1 MSEKNKKIAVFGCG
15 ALGGYVGGYLTRA
28 GHDVTMIDPWLEH
41 VAMMKDPGL
50 KLEGL
55 TEPENFQ
62 VIANAILT
70 DDLPPPG
77 DIPPFDIIFVAVK
90 SFDTDAAALTIAPYL
105 ADDGFAVSLQNGI
118 NEDKIVAVVGAE
130 RTIGCIAS
138 TIAVSLPA
146 PGHIKRMVK
155 LGGAAHTVFR
165 VGEIDGQVTERVKKV
180 ADMLSLI
187 DSSLATEN
195 LMGERWSKLATNAMR
210 NPIAAARDQGSN
222 QNDRAPHIRKLAI
235 LVAAEAIQVAQA
247 EGIKLVKVSGVDP
260 DLLLA
265 AGTGDEAA
273 YESVTEQF
281 LAAMERRSDTQ
292 RPSMA
297 QDINKGRKTEI
308 DQLNGFIV
316 ERAKKHGIPTPVNE
330 AIIAVIKRIEAGQ
343 IKPSPTNLDHI
354 K

>member
-1 MSEKNKKIAVFGCG
+1 MPNSKRMAIFGCG

-28 GHDVTMIDPWLEH
+28 GHDVTMIDPWPDH

-50 KLEGL
+50 RLEGQ

-62 VIANAILT
+62 VQTKAILT
-70 DDLPPPG
+70 NDLPLPEE
-77 DIPPFDIIFVAVK
+77 IPSFDVIFIAVK
-90 SFDTDAAALTIAPYL
+90 SFDTDEAINTMAPYL

-118 NEDKIVAVVGAE
+118 NEDKIAAVVGQE

-146 PGHIKRMVK
+146 AGHIKRMVK
-155 LGGAAHTVFR
+155 LGGAAHIVFR
-165 VGEIDGQVTERVKKV
+165 MGEIDGQATGRVKEI
-180 ADMLSLI
+180 ADMLCLI
-187 DSSLATEN
+187 DSAMVTEN

-210 NPIAAARDQGSN
+210 NPVAAARDQGSN
-222 QNDRAPHIRKLAI
+222 QNDRDPHVRMLGVRI
-235 LVAAEAIQVAQA
+235 AAETIQVARA
-247 EGIKLVKVSGVDP
+247 EGAKLVKIAGVEP

-273 YESVTEQF
+273 YTAVTEKF
-281 LAAMERRSDTQ
+281 FAAMERRSDTQ

-308 DQLNGFIV
+308 DQINGFIA
-316 ERAKKHGIPTPVNE
+316 ERAKKYGIATPVNE
-330 AIIAVIKRIEAGQ
+330 AIIAVIKRIEAGE
-343 IKPSPTNLDHI
+343 ITPAPGNLDHI